1 MLVLLFVFSHRF
13 RIDLIDDV
21 LFLYHN
27 APPCIFRCCLQIL
40 IWIKSNWMS
49 HQLEKADIRF
59 RIADAIRVIQC
70 QFVIEDVLLDDV
82 PLVFRGFK

>member
-27 APPCIFRCCLQIL
+27 AP
-40 IWIKSNWMS
+40 
-49 HQLEKADIRF
+49 
-59 RIADAIRVIQC
+59 
-70 QFVIEDVLLDDV
+70 
-82 PLVFRGFK
+82 